1 MGKLRRF
8 VSKISS
14 QLFTQNPFSK
24 EPLVK
29 LGQKLSWRRL
39 IWAIALVITSLSL
52 IALVSRD
59 TVGSPPA
66 LSQLTGSPTITID
79 VSPYILNG
87 TLSKLDYE
95 DRPANIPIDTIVL
108 HHTALSRSMPV
119 GNVARSWQNSNAEV
133 SAHFVIGSQG
143 EILMTVP
150 VAKTAFHI
158 LKQAA
163 YRDPDTGVPIN
174 WINIRAIGF
183 EFHYDPRRERPTR
196 QQIIAGGRLIG
207 ALFNVYPDLDVDR
220 IIGHGVQAFSNGG
233 RASRILSEPTYLFLN
248 PNGTVHPN
256 LYTLLT
262 AAAEV
267 SPEIEGAI
275 AEAGSVQQ
283 LANRVR
289 QNTIA
294 GKQTTLGLDAR
305 WTRPSGMPITTPAP
319 EDVYD
324 EVQQII
330 DASRSTSVSGARGM
344 LATFIYRF
352 TGR

>member
-1 MGKLRRF
+1 MAKLWPR
-8 VSKISS
+8 
-14 QLFTQNPFSK
+14 LP
-24 EPLVK
+24 
-29 LGQKLSWRRL
+29 WRRL
-39 IWAIALVITSLSL
+39 IWAIALAITSLSF
-52 IALVSRD
+52 IALISRD

-66 LSQLTGSPTITID
+66 LSQLTGSPTIRID
-79 VSPYILNG
+79 VSPYVLNG
-87 TLSKLDYE
+87 TLSTRDYE
-95 DRPANIPIDTIVL
+95 DRPTNIPIDTIVL
-108 HHTALSRSMPV
+108 HHTALNRSMPV

-133 SAHFVIGSQG
+133 SAHFVIGAQG

-163 YRDPDTGVPIN
+163 YRDPDTGVPVN

-196 QQIIAGGRLIG
+196 QQIIAGGRLMG
-207 ALFNVYPDLDVDR
+207 ALFNVYPELDVDR

-233 RASRILSEPTYLFLN
+233 RASRSLSEPTYLFLN

-267 SPEIEGAI
+267 SPEIDRVI
-275 AEAGSVQQ
+275 AKAGSVQQ
-283 LANRVR
+283 LASRVR
-289 QNTIA
+289 QNTVA

-305 WTRPSGMPITTPAP
+305 WTRPSGMPITAP
-319 EDVYD
+319 TRE
-324 EVQQII
+324 EVLEEVNQII
-330 DASRSTSVSGARGM
+330 EGSRSQPTSSAQDLLTGIIR
-344 LATFIYRF
+344 RF
-352 TGR
+352 NGG